1 MLMGA
6 WKNSKIHYCFICTS
20 ISYYPSI
27 ATCHM
32 AAGYWL
38 EGSVSTV
45 IPSTSASDVVGQQN
59 KTGGITFRAVL
70 RGTAFATYQQL
81 GTCLDVRRLS
91 PAVTSV
97 T

>member
-1 MLMGA
+1 M
-6 WKNSKIHYCFICTS
+6 SDTIFSHYPLLPFVIQQQ
-20 ISYYPSI
+20 
-27 ATCHM
+27 HVM
-32 AAGYWL
+32 EHWQ
-38 EGSVSTV
+38 EGSTSTV